1 MSIDTIPCC
10 FLFMTKFNTYLNSI
24 DTYFWKQLFLQK
36 GKLQNYQ
43 KGETFIFEGETNR
56 KVGFIL
62 NEYFKHTVNDI
73 DGNEHITG
81 FAFKDSFIGDYFSAV
96 KNNPAMTNIIAVKE
110 STVLICD
117 SETVANQFAN
127 DNNLHI
133 SIIESLFQQIYTIY
147 LNSHKQSPKER
158 YIDIIKRCP
167 EILNDITLKELASF
181 LQITPTYLSKIRK
194 ENSCKSSK

>member
-1 MSIDTIPCC
+1 
-10 FLFMTKFNTYLNSI
+10 
-24 DTYFWKQLFLQK
+24 
-36 GKLQNYQ
+36 
-43 KGETFIFEGETNR
+43 
-56 KVGFIL
+56 
-62 NEYFKHTVNDI
+62 
-73 DGNEHITG
+73 
-81 FAFKDSFIGDYFSAV
+81 
-96 KNNPAMTNIIAVKE
+96 MTNIIAVKE

-127 DNNLHI
+127 DNNLQI

-194 ENSCKSSK
+194 EFSCKSSK

>member
-62 NEYFKHTVNDI
+62 NGYFKHTVNDI

-96 KNNPAMTNIIAVKE
+96 KNNPAMTNFIAVKE

-147 LNSHKQSPKER
+147 LNSHKRSPKER
-158 YIDIIKRCP
+158 YIDII
-167 EILNDITLKELASF
+167 LKSATIIQYTIKGRFMS
-181 LQITPTYLSKIRK
+181 R
-194 ENSCKSSK
+194 

>member
-62 NEYFKHTVNDI
+62 NGYFKHTVNDL

-81 FAFKDSFIGDYFSAV
+81 FAF
-96 KNNPAMTNIIAVKE
+96 KE